1 MLVKIISA
9 LMSVIVSFTGM
20 SFVSPEAVADSLA
33 ELIFGV
39 PYTAEAVERGFIDE
53 IDNSDIESV
62 NEETAFVKDKMMVFI
77 SSETSF
83 FEKVKIINKTGG
95 VLVGWCAPL
104 ELYIIS
110 YLPMTFAQAE
120 AKTNEL
126 QTIEGIELASPLF
139 ASKLAPQYVPDDP
152 FFNGEEEI
160 QVEQVWDELLPE
172 GRNWWLE
179 AVDARP
185 AWAYEDYMDEIVTG
199 ICDSGFDLEHPE
211 LEGLISFPNTK
222 SANRN
227 IPDDHGTHVA
237 GIVAAK
243 RDNSQGIAGICGKAD
258 LMCVDWSPADLQL
271 WIVDVAILFG
281 FSNLVKAGAKVIN
294 FSVGSSNSLF
304 GYTNT
309 SLLTRLESAI
319 YSRSMASL
327 LSKGYDFVVVQ
338 SAGNGN
344 YFGEPINAKE
354 NGIFCGI
361 SEETAFLG
369 STGVSIDDILN
380 RIIVVGAVENNFDGT
395 FSQSIFSNIGSLIS
409 ISAPGTDVYSST
421 YVYDYEIFS
430 GTSMAAPIVTAVASL
445 VWSVNS
451 DFDGAEVK
459 DIVVT
464 SYDTVAKPNAYAVD
478 YYEGGFYEPEFCD
491 YGVVNAKL
499 SVEEALLR
507 TYDDF
512 GLVEGS
518 IIKEAKAEYVKF
530 GDKEFTVYSDGS
542 FSFVAP
548 AGSGSLTAFDAN
560 GDEIASAEI
569 TVEAGGKTFVKF
581 N

>member
-1 MLVKIISA
+1 
-9 LMSVIVSFTGM
+9 
-20 SFVSPEAVADSLA
+20 
-33 ELIFGV
+33 
-39 PYTAEAVERGFIDE
+39 
-53 IDNSDIESV
+53 
-62 NEETAFVKDKMMVFI
+62 
-77 SSETSF
+77 
-83 FEKVKIINKTGG
+83 
-95 VLVGWCAPL
+95 
-104 ELYIIS
+104 
-110 YLPMTFAQAE
+110 
-120 AKTNEL
+120 
-126 QTIEGIELASPLF
+126 
-139 ASKLAPQYVPDDP
+139 
-152 FFNGEEEI
+152 
-160 QVEQVWDELLPE
+160 
-172 GRNWWLE
+172 
-179 AVDARP
+179 
-185 AWAYEDYMDEIVTG
+185 
-199 ICDSGFDLEHPE
+199 
-211 LEGLISFPNTK
+211 
-222 SANRN
+222 
-227 IPDDHGTHVA
+227 
-237 GIVAAK
+237 
-243 RDNSQGIAGICGKAD
+243 
-258 LMCVDWSPADLQL
+258 
-271 WIVDVAILFG
+271 
-281 FSNLVKAGAKVIN
+281 
-294 FSVGSSNSLF
+294 
-304 GYTNT
+304 
-309 SLLTRLESAI
+309 
-319 YSRSMASL
+319 MASL

-354 NGIFCGI
+354 NGSCCGI

-421 YVYDYEIFS
+421 YVYGYEIFS

-464 SYDTVAKPNAYAVD
+464 SYDTVAKPNAYAVH

-512 GLVEGS
+512 GSVEGS

-542 FSFVAP
+542 FSFVDP